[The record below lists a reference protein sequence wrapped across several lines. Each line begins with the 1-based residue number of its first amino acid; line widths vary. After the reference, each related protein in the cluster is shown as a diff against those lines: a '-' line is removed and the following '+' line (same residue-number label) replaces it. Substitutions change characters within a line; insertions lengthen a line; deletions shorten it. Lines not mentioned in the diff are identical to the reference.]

1 MARPLT
7 NATTYRFAAPMQRMD
22 GDFAWHYIEF
32 PHDVQELFG
41 TKGTVRMKGTING
54 VAVDRALMPTK
65 RGFHILIVGGDIR
78 RAAKLRK
85 VGDLANVELRLNTE
99 PEKLDLPEELAETL
113 DFLPE
118 MRAQWD
124 QLKPGVQRS
133 MCYWIGSGK
142 TVPAQAKR
150 VAESLIETGDGRR
163 LVRDRPKAIM
173 GHALG
178 KNPSAGIRWVN
189 RARWSLVPTIPWT
202 STSNAS
208 MSRRRR

>member
-1 MARPLT
+1 
-7 NATTYRFAAPMQRMD
+7 
-22 GDFAWHYIEF
+22 
-32 PHDVQELFG
+32 
-41 TKGTVRMKGTING
+41 

-99 PEKLDLPEELAETL
+99 PEKLDLPEELAEIL

-118 MRAQWD
+118 MRAQRD

-142 TVPAQAKR
+142 TVPTQAKR
-150 VAESLIETGDGRR
+150 VAESLKRLETVGTGPAKGRNGSR
-163 LVRDRPKAIM
+163 TREKPERGHSVGEPRGLV
-173 GHALG
+173 
-178 KNPSAGIRWVN
+178 
-189 RARWSLVPTIPWT
+189 TC
-202 STSNAS
+202 SNHTMDIHIKRIYVQPAPLIIINNH
-208 MSRRRR
+208 